1 MSTQEDL
8 QMITVEGAAEILAVS
23 KKTVYGLIAA
33 GELRASKIGRAVRIR
48 LVDLR
53 EFVDRNDW
61 AVC

>member
-1 MSTQEDL
+1 MSAQEDL

-23 KKTVYGLIAA
+23 KTTVYGLIAA
-33 GELRASKIGRAVRIR
+33 GELRASKIARAVRIR

>member
-1 MSTQEDL
+1 MSAQEDL

-23 KKTVYGLIAA
+23 KTTVYGLIAA

-53 EFVDRNDW
+53 EFVDRKDW

>member
-1 MSTQEDL
+1 MSAQEDL

-23 KKTVYGLIAA
+23 KTTVYGLIAA

>member
-23 KKTVYGLIAA
+23 KTTVYGLITA

>member
-23 KKTVYGLIAA
+23 KTTVYGLIAA